1 MAEYE
6 IIVVCT
12 QVHRVYV
19 EAEYEIIVV
28 CTQVHRVYVEAEDD
42 ETAQELARD
51 AFGAGEAEPL
61 RDEVSFTI
69 DNVYE

>member
-19 EAEYEIIVV
+19 EAD
-28 CTQVHRVYVEAEDD
+28 DD

-51 AFGAGEAEPL
+51 AFDAGDAEPL
-61 RDEVSFTI
+61 RDDVTITI

>member
-19 EAEYEIIVV
+19 EAD
-28 CTQVHRVYVEAEDD
+28 DD

-51 AFGAGEAEPL
+51 AFDNGEAEPL
-61 RDEVSFTI
+61 RDDVTITI

>member
-12 QVHRVYV
+12 QSYRVYV
-19 EAEYEIIVV
+19 EAD
-28 CTQVHRVYVEAEDD
+28 DD
-42 ETAQELARD
+42 ETANKLATE
-51 AFGAGEAEPL
+51 AFLAGEREPL
-61 RDEVSFTI
+61 RDDVEFTI

>member
-12 QVHRVYV
+12 QVY
-19 EAEYEIIVV
+19 
-28 CTQVHRVYVEAEDD
+28 RVYVEAEDD

-51 AFGAGEAEPL
+51 AFDNEEAELL
-61 RDEVSFTI
+61 RDDVTITI

>member
-1 MAEYE
+1 M
-6 IIVVCT
+6 
-12 QVHRVYV
+12 
-19 EAEYEIIVV
+19 AEYEIIVV

-51 AFGAGEAEPL
+51 AFDNDDAELL
-61 RDEVSFTI
+61 RDDVTITI

>member
-1 MAEYE
+1 M
-6 IIVVCT
+6 
-12 QVHRVYV
+12 
-19 EAEYEIIVV
+19 AEYEIIVV

-51 AFGAGEAEPL
+51 AFDNEDAELL
-61 RDEVSFTI
+61 RDDVTITI